1 MRLALWAQW
10 HVFVLMKLNTRRSE
24 SHIWSYSGVI
34 FSLSFFFFFL
44 LQSFARLTLSH
55 TTKKKSAQR
64 YYQRIFKRAE
74 GSHCSACWECAVTC
88 FTSVLHFR
96 NLAGDLNPPL
106 LFGFSSNCREISLEE
121 IHFLPIGVL
130 LAVVWEIHVCC
141 SVWAAQ
147 NRTEN
152 VKW

>member
-1 MRLALWAQW
+1 MSSVTRFCSDEIEHEEIGVTHLELQW
-10 HVFVLMKLNTRRSE
+10 CNFL
-24 SHIWSYSGVI
+24 
-34 FSLSFFFFFL
+34 SLFLFFFFYCSL
-44 LQSFARLTLSH
+44 LHVWRCLIRP
-55 TTKKKSAQR
+55 KKSAQR